1 MTLEVNQGAIWEEV
15 SRKQREMG
23 AYSKTGAV
31 NKVYETVGDKVREY
45 KKHFA
50 PSEGQVGV
58 IVLINGSF
66 SCIDLFD
73 SAETLHKLYAKM
85 LESYAI
91 DALEARGEGEELP
104 EKVEI
109 QELIGAIGDLQLR
122 ITPSLGLGRD
132 VRIVAKRIV
141 GSCLVYEDRILELS
155 AFRAEEAKN
164 LNEGSQGA
172 VIPPSRRRRF
182 LGRVQ

>member
-85 LESYAI
+85 V
-91 DALEARGEGEELP
+91 EAMLLMPWKREG
-104 EKVEI
+104 K
-109 QELIGAIGDLQLR
+109 G
-122 ITPSLGLGRD
+122 
-132 VRIVAKRIV
+132 K
-141 GSCLVYEDRILELS
+141 SC
-155 AFRAEEAKN
+155 
-164 LNEGSQGA
+164 
-172 VIPPSRRRRF
+172 RRRWRF
-182 LGRVQ
+182 RN